1 MSNKSSPVVPMAEM
15 PYSALWGQVIKDE
28 RNRLTIDQGSMANA
42 LGLSQSAYSRLE
54 SGDSTM
60 SVWQMRECARLL
72 SLSVGDLLRRVEV
85 LEQQLQRANVQ
96 VVAEKRT
103 NPAAALIGLAILAAL
118 LKG

>member
-1 MSNKSSPVVPMAEM
+1 M
-15 PYSALWGQVIKDE
+15 PYSALWGQVIKNE
-28 RNRLTIDQGSMANA
+28 RTRLTIDQGSMASA

-72 SLSVGDLLRRVEV
+72 NLSVAELLERVDAFERR
-85 LEQQLQRANVQ
+85 LQQANVE

-118 LKG
+118 LRG